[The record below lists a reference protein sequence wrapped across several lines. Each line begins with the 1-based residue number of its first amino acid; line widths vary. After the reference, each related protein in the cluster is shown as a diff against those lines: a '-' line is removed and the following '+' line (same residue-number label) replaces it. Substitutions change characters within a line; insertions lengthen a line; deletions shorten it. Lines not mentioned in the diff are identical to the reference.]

1 MDPDNFFLFDHAVGA
16 DGSRPVLLEQPSREG
31 LYNVLFNSK
40 LASNLS
46 CSHLEH
52 PLKSGDES
60 WIRAGYSAI
69 DYCAK
74 FETDEVSLKDL

>member
-1 MDPDNFFLFDHAVGA
+1 MSENDGLLAAERKDDEEGWVGL
-16 DGSRPVLLEQPSREG
+16 GTSSVSH
-31 LYNVLFNSK
+31 
-40 LASNLS
+40 LS

>member
-1 MDPDNFFLFDHAVGA
+1 MDPDNFFLFDHVVGA
-16 DGSRPVLLEQPSREG
+16 DGSRPLLLEQPSREG

-52 PLKSGDES
+52 PLKSGDKS
-60 WIRAGYSAI
+60 WIPAGSYDRRNPLAI
-69 DYCAK
+69 YNTK
-74 FETDEVSLKDL
+74 LKRCG